1 MSKWADPT
9 NRLIKIMLDLADLA
23 DEKEET
29 PFDDEMGLGYC
40 TFSGNVRKGVIEII
54 NLRSKYYSSI
64 QKAEQAKNSLK
75 INEEFLTEIFGTKD
89 IADYQLSDDEKS
101 RIKAVVKEI
110 QEKWES
116 ED

>member
-1 MSKWADPT
+1 MSKWADPI
-9 NRLIKIMLDLADLA
+9 NRLVKIMLDLADIA

-40 TFSGNVRKGVIEII
+40 TFSKVVRKGIIEII
-54 NLRSKYYSSI
+54 NLISEYYSAV
-64 QKAEQAKNSLK
+64 KRAEQAKNSLK

-89 IADYQLSDDEKS
+89 IANYQLSDDEKS

>member
-40 TFSGNVRKGVIEII
+40 TFSKIVRKGIIEII
-54 NLRSKYYSSI
+54 NLISEYYSAV
-64 QKAEQAKNSLK
+64 KRAEQANNSLK